1 MTGSWLAEFPAL
13 MVRPHNAQTVLP
25 FSTFAALPFADR
37 FLPFG
42 WRGIGRES
50 DVALGVD
57 S

>member
-50 DVALGVD
+50 DVAIGVD